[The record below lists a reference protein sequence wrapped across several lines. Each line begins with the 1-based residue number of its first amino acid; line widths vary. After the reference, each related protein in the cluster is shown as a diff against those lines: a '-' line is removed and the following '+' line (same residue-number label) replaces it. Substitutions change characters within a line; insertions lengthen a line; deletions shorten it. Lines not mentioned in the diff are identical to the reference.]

1 MIQLT
6 KEGYENLKKEL
17 KKLET
22 TERKKIAKRLKDA
35 IAEGD
40 LSENAAYTDA
50 KETQSRIEGKILEI
64 KQTLSSAV
72 VVKNIPKDKIGVGV
86 TFKVQTP
93 DGKKRIFKL
102 TGSADSNPSEGKI
115 SYDSLLGG
123 AFLNHRVEDVI
134 KIETPVG
141 EMIYKILEII

>member
-50 KETQSRIEGKILEI
+50 KETQSRVEGKILEI

-86 TFKVQTP
+86 TFKVKTP
-93 DGKKRIFKL
+93 DGKERIFKL

-134 KIETPVG
+134 KIETPSG
-141 EMIYKILEII
+141 EKIYKILEII